1 MFNLR
6 NSELGVAIMQAHEV
20 AAELG
25 HPEVGPDHILLG
37 LTTNLRGSVQPVL
50 AEHGLTYAAARDI
63 VIAQHREDATKPD
76 TDGEDGPQTAN
87 LDDDRD
93 ALASI
98 GIDLD
103 KVTEAVGEAFGEDIT
118 RAWGRRRERADRAE
132 RSERAERDTR
142 RGRRDED
149 HPRRGPGPGMP
160 PPPPAPG
167 FAGFFEVADFSDFP
181 GWEDFGPFGGPRGR
195 GRRGPQSRRFGR
207 GPRLSEATARLLH
220 DLRSKAR
227 DARATAQEEDEGR
240 RSGRAQFH
248 AMFRPE
254 RIVLAILDSDDPA
267 TRAMVATLTDAAG
280 LRTRL
285 QERLAG
291 ESAA

>member
-1 MFNLR
+1 MFHLH
-6 NSELGVAIMQAHEV
+6 NSELGVAVMQAHEM

-25 HPEVGPDHILLG
+25 HPEVGPDHILVG
-37 LTTNLRGSVQPVL
+37 LTTNLRGSVQPLL
-50 AEHGLTYAAARDI
+50 AEQGLDYAAARNI
-63 VIAQHREDATKPD
+63 VVAQHQQDASKPD
-76 TDGEDGPQTAN
+76 NDDADGPQTAN
-87 LDDDRD
+87 LDDDRE
-93 ALASI
+93 ALSSI

-118 RAWGRRRERADRAE
+118 RAWGRRRERAE
-132 RSERAERDTR
+132 RETR

-167 FAGFFEVADFSDFP
+167 PAGFSFP
-181 GWEDFGPFGGPRGR
+181 GFPDFGDFEDFGPFGGPRGR

-207 GPRLSEATARLLH
+207 GPRLSEATVRILH
-220 DLRSKAR
+220 DLRSQAR
-227 DARATAQEEDEGR
+227 GARANSQEDDDR
-240 RSGRAQFH
+240 RSGRAQFQ

-254 RIVLAILDSDDPA
+254 RVVLAILASDDPA
-267 TRAMVATLTDAAG
+267 TRAMVSAMTDVDG

-285 QERLAG
+285 QQRVTD

>member
-1 MFNLR
+1 MFHLHE
-6 NSELGVAIMQAHEV
+6 SEIGVAMMQAHGL

-25 HPEVGPDHILLG
+25 HSEVGPDHILLG
-37 LTTNLRGSVQPVL
+37 FTTNLRGSMQPLL

-63 VIAQHREDATKPD
+63 VVAQRRDDASNPD
-76 TDGEDGPQTAN
+76 NESDDGPQTAN

-118 RAWGRRRERADRAE
+118 RAWGRRRERA
-132 RSERAERDTR
+132 ERDSR
-142 RGRRDED
+142 RHRRDED
-149 HPRRGPGPGMP
+149 DGRRGPGPGMP

-167 FAGFFEVADFSDFP
+167 FAGFGGFGPFPDF
-181 GWEDFGPFGGPRGR
+181 EDFPFGGPRGR

-207 GPRLSEATARLLH
+207 KPRLAEATVRIFH
-220 DLRSKAR
+220 DLRAQAQ
-227 DARATAQEEDEGR
+227 DVRAAAQDDDR
-240 RSGRAQFH
+240 RTGRAQFH

-254 RIVLAILDSDDPA
+254 RIVLAILGSQDPA
-267 TRAMVATLTDAAG
+267 TRAMVSAMTDMD
-280 LRTRL
+280 RL
-285 QERLAG
+285 HAQLHERLAA
-291 ESAA
+291 EPAA